1 LKRHPFWLFLTK
13 RYSEKRVKTPKLKLI
28 KTMDTKLMGG
38 FTEVAKQ
45 AMMQTQETL
54 APTKSKKNSLYIG
67 IPKETSFQENR
78 IALTPLSVA
87 LLVNNGHEVVI
98 ESGAGMGSN
107 FADIKYSEQGAKIV
121 YDVKEVYQA
130 DIILKIA
137 PPTMDEVEMMKH
149 NQILFS
155 TLQMS
160 TMKPEYVQALISK
173 KITALAF
180 EYLRDEFNILTV
192 VRAMSEIVGSTSVL
206 IAAEYVSNVF
216 GGKGLMLGG
225 VTGVPPTEIVILG
238 AGTVGEYA
246 ARTAIALGAEVKV
259 FDSSLFRL
267 RRLQDNIGCKV
278 FTSVMQPIVLEK
290 ALVTCDVVIGA
301 VRANHGRSPCM
312 VTEET
317 VSKMKPDSVI
327 IDVSIDQGGCFETS
341 EVTNHKNPVF
351 RKHDIIHYCVPNI
364 ASRVSRTA
372 TYALTNIFTPILI
385 DIGEMGGIM
394 NLIWEKAGIR
404 NAVYL
409 YQGAMTNKDLAQRFN
424 LPHKDLNLLVV
435 SNC

>member
-1 LKRHPFWLFLTK
+1 
-13 RYSEKRVKTPKLKLI
+13 
-28 KTMDTKLMGG
+28 MGC
-38 FTEVAKQ
+38 FSEVAQQ
-45 AMMQTQETL
+45 AMMQPQEAL
-54 APTKSKKNSLYIG
+54 EQVKPKKNKLYIG
-67 IPKETSFQENR
+67 IPKETSYQENR

-87 LLVNNGHEVVI
+87 LLVNSGHQVVI
-98 ESGAGMGSN
+98 ESNAGAAAN
-107 FADIKYSEQGAKIV
+107 FDDIKYSEQGAKIV
-121 YDVKEVYQA
+121 YDVKEVYEA
-130 DIILKIA
+130 DIIIKIA
-137 PPTMDEVEMMKH
+137 PPTLEEIELMKH

-155 TLQMS
+155 ALQTATLKKEHLS
-160 TMKPEYVQALISK
+160 ALMNK

-180 EYLRDEFNILTV
+180 EYLRDEGNVLSV
-192 VRAMSEIVGSTSVL
+192 VRAMSEIVGATSVL

-267 RRLQDNIGCKV
+267 RRLQNNIGSRV
-278 FTSVMQPIVLEK
+278 FTSVIQPLVLEK
-290 ALVTCDVVIGA
+290 AITTCDVVIGA
-301 VRANHGRSPCM
+301 IRAQHGRSPC
-312 VTEET
+312 VVSEET
-317 VSKMKPDSVI
+317 VAKMKPNSVI

-351 RKHDIIHYCVPNI
+351 RKYDVIHYCVPNI

-385 DIGEMGGIM
+385 DIGDMGGIM
-394 NLIWEKAGIR
+394 ELIWAKAGVR
-404 NAVYL
+404 NAVYI
-409 YQGAMTNKDLAQRFN
+409 YQGAMTNKDLAQRYGFA
-424 LPHKDLNLLVV
+424 HKDLNLLVV
-435 SNC
+435 SKH